1 MKKEIYGIIGLGKFG
16 SVLAK
21 ELIEQGKRV
30 IISDINED
38 VIKELQDYADFSYIL
53 DSTHAAALK
62 EAGYA
67 NTDVV
72 ILSIGENLESSI
84 LTFMA
89 LKEIGVKNVIAK
101 ANSSTHGQI
110 LSKLGVNKVIYPE
123 KESAKRLAKILITN
137 PNFEIID
144 LSANT
149 VKAVKFLIDEK
160 TAGKNLQTIAQNL
173 KIIAHKQH
181 DVWSI
186 MPSLETIA
194 YINDIIILLGT
205 KEQIKQIEHKL
216 YIN

>member
-1 MKKEIYGIIGLGKFG
+1 MKKETYGVIGLGRFG

-21 ELIEQGKRV
+21 ELIDQGKRV
-30 IISDINED
+30 IVSDINEEA
-38 VIKELQDYADFSYIL
+38 VKELQDHADFAYIL
-53 DSTHAAALK
+53 DSTHTIALK

-67 NTDVV
+67 NADVV

-89 LKEIGVKNVIAK
+89 LKEIGVKNIIAK

-149 VKAVKFLIDEK
+149 IKVAKLLIDENL
-160 TAGKNLQTIAQNL
+160 AGKTLQSISQNL
-173 KIIAHKQH
+173 KVIAHKQH
-181 DVWSI
+181 DTWSI
-186 MPSLETIA
+186 MPNLETTA
-194 YINDIIILLGT
+194 YLNDILMLLGT
-205 KEQIKQIEHKL
+205 QEEL
-216 YIN
+216 NRYEY

>member
-1 MKKEIYGIIGLGKFG
+1 MKKEIYGIIGLGRFG

-21 ELIEQGKRV
+21 ELINQGKKV
-30 IISDINED
+30 IVSDINEEA
-38 VIKELQDYADFSYIL
+38 VKELQDQVNFAYIL
-53 DSTHAAALK
+53 DSTHAIALK

-72 ILSIGENLESSI
+72 ILSIGGNLESSI

-89 LKEIGVKNVIAK
+89 LKEIGVKNIIAK
-101 ANSSTHGQI
+101 ANTSSHGQI
-110 LSKLGVNKVIYPE
+110 LSKLGVSKVIYPE

-181 DVWSI
+181 DVWNI

-205 KEQIKQIEHKL
+205 QEQIEHKF
-216 YIN
+216 

>member
-1 MKKEIYGIIGLGKFG
+1 MKNEIYGIIGLGKFG

-53 DSTHAAALK
+53 DSTHAIALK

-110 LSKLGVNKVIYPE
+110 LSKLGVSKVIYPE
-123 KESAKRLAKILITN
+123 KESAKRLAKILIAN

-205 KEQIKQIEHKL
+205 QEQIEQIEHKL

>member
-1 MKKEIYGIIGLGKFG
+1 MKKETYGIIGLGRFG

-21 ELIEQGKRV
+21 ELIDQGKRV
-30 IISDINED
+30 IVSDINEEA
-38 VIKELQDYADFSYIL
+38 VKELQDLADFAYIL
-53 DSTHAAALK
+53 DSTHTIALK

-67 NTDVV
+67 NADVV

-89 LKEIGVKNVIAK
+89 LKEIGVKNIIAK

-149 VKAVKFLIDEK
+149 IKVAKLLVDENL
-160 TAGKNLQTIAQNL
+160 AGKTLQSIGQNL
-173 KIIAHKQH
+173 KVIAHKQH
-181 DVWSI
+181 DTWSI
-186 MPSLETIA
+186 MPDLEATA
-194 YINDIIILLGT
+194 YLNDILMLLGT
-205 KEQIKQIEHKL
+205 QEEL
-216 YIN
+216 NRYEY

>member
-1 MKKEIYGIIGLGKFG
+1 MKKETYGVIGLGRFG

-21 ELIEQGKRV
+21 ELIDQGKRV
-30 IISDINED
+30 IISDIDEEA
-38 VIKELQDYADFSYIL
+38 VKELQDYADFAYIL
-53 DSTHAAALK
+53 DSTHTTALK

-67 NTDVV
+67 NADVV

-89 LKEIGVKNVIAK
+89 LKEIGVKNIIAK

-149 VKAVKFLIDEK
+149 IKVAKLLIDENL
-160 TAGKNLQTIAQNL
+160 AGKTLQSIGQNL
-173 KIIAHKQH
+173 KVIAHKQN

-186 MPSLETIA
+186 MPNLDNTA
-194 YINDIIILLGT
+194 YLNDILMLLGT
-205 KEQIKQIEHKL
+205 QEELNQYE
-216 YIN
+216 Y

>member
-1 MKKEIYGIIGLGKFG
+1 MKKETYDIIGLGRFG

-21 ELIEQGKRV
+21 ELIDQGKRV
-30 IISDINED
+30 IVSDIDEE
-38 VIKELQDYADFSYIL
+38 VVKKLQDHADFAYIL
-53 DSTHAAALK
+53 DSTHTIALK

-67 NTDVV
+67 NADVV

-89 LKEIGVKNVIAK
+89 LKEIGVKNIIAK

-144 LSANT
+144 LSVNT
-149 VKAVKFLIDEK
+149 IKVAKLLVDENL
-160 TAGKNLQTIAQNL
+160 AGKTLQSIGQNL
-173 KIIAHKQH
+173 KVIAHKQH
-181 DVWSI
+181 DTWSI
-186 MPSLETIA
+186 MPNLETTA
-194 YINDIIILLGT
+194 YLNDILMLLGT
-205 KEQIKQIEHKL
+205 QEELNQ
-216 YIN
+216 YAY

>member
-21 ELIEQGKRV
+21 ELIDQGKRV
-30 IISDINED
+30 IVSDIDEEA
-38 VIKELQDYADFSYIL
+38 VKELQDRADFAYIL
-53 DSTHAAALK
+53 DSTHTIALK

-67 NTDVV
+67 NADVV

-89 LKEIGVKNVIAK
+89 LKEIGVKNIIAK

-149 VKAVKFLIDEK
+149 IKVAKVLIDENL
-160 TAGKNLQTIAQNL
+160 AGKTLQSIGQNL
-173 KIIAHKQH
+173 KVIAHKQH
-181 DVWSI
+181 DAWSI
-186 MPSLETIA
+186 MPNLETTA
-194 YINDIIILLGT
+194 YLNDILMLLGT
-205 KEQIKQIEHKL
+205 QEELNQYE
-216 YIN
+216 Y

>member
-1 MKKEIYGIIGLGKFG
+1 MKKETYGIIGLGRFG

-21 ELIEQGKRV
+21 ELIDQGKRV
-30 IISDINED
+30 IVSDIDEEA
-38 VIKELQDYADFSYIL
+38 VKELQDSADFAYIL
-53 DSTHAAALK
+53 DSTHTIALK

-67 NTDVV
+67 NADVV

-149 VKAVKFLIDEK
+149 IKVAKLLVDESL
-160 TAGKNLQTIAQNL
+160 AGKSLQTIAKNL
-173 KIIAHKQH
+173 KVIAHKQH
-181 DVWSI
+181 DTWSI
-186 MPSLETIA
+186 MPNLDASA
-194 YINDIIILLGT
+194 YVNDIIMLLGT
-205 KEQIKQIEHKL
+205 QDELNQYE
-216 YIN
+216 Y